1 MSIRGVHLDLKG
13 LPPTPARLLQLLELF
28 AAAGFNAILIEWED
42 AFPWEA
48 DERFRSPTAY
58 SAAVVERFHARA
70 RELGLQIIPLV
81 QCLGHM
87 ETPLRHEKYAP
98 LRELPDHCDG
108 LNPLAPGARRLVER
122 MIDDVLRRGGPLT
135 HFHLGGDEAWTF
147 GQHPDTKSFIAK
159 HGKAALYLHH
169 VEPLCEMLL
178 SRGIRPILWHDM
190 MLDWDA
196 AALSRLAEKADL
208 IIWSYRGRPDATVIE
223 RFAAVA
229 GAAAVGAR
237 LWGACAFKGADSRG
251 DGELPDVPARM
262 SNAASWAQLAGR
274 YDLRGM
280 IATGWSR
287 YSTHRPQCEPID
299 GALDALVSV
308 GLTLRDGHPP
318 TGNTV
323 AKLLKTIGE
332 WDRFQACRTALSQ
345 FGQATRDAWEYIIL
359 THEQTAL
366 ERLDS
371 TRRGSGI
378 LPELG
383 RIAREHLAAA
393 ESAAGDVR
401 RALAGLT
408 DDLWIDQFIAER
420 LEPLREQLS

>member
-13 LPPTPARLLQLLELF
+13 LPPTPARLLQLPELF

-58 SAAVVERFHARA
+58 SPAVIERFHARA

-262 SNAASWAQLAGR
+262 SNAASWAMR
-274 YDLRGM
+274 
-280 IATGWSR
+280 
-287 YSTHRPQCEPID
+287 HRRSISAVSPCCTNAADREFD
-299 GALDALVSV
+299 GS
-308 GLTLRDGHPP
+308 
-318 TGNTV
+318 
-323 AKLLKTIGE
+323 
-332 WDRFQACRTALSQ
+332 
-345 FGQATRDAWEYIIL
+345 
-359 THEQTAL
+359 
-366 ERLDS
+366 
-371 TRRGSGI
+371 
-378 LPELG
+378 
-383 RIAREHLAAA
+383 
-393 ESAAGDVR
+393 
-401 RALAGLT
+401 
-408 DDLWIDQFIAER
+408 
-420 LEPLREQLS
+420 